1 MNQLYRIDTSN
12 LNKALIGFDRIF
24 SDIER
29 RFANSTNN
37 NYPPYN
43 VIRQGDEYIIE
54 IAVTGFK
61 GDEVTVNVDK
71 DELIIKGESKVS
83 ESDVDVEYLHR
94 GLATRA
100 FERVFTLEQ
109 HMEVT
114 GAEMRDGLLRIQ
126 ITRKV
131 PEELK
136 PKTIA
141 IEYKA

>member
-24 SDIER
+24 NDIER

-43 VIRQGDEYIIE
+43 IIRQGDEYIIE
-54 IAVTGFK
+54 VAVTGFK
-61 GDEVTVNVDK
+61 GDEVAVNVDK
-71 DELIIKGESKVS
+71 DQLIIKGESKVS
-83 ESDVDVEYLHR
+83 DTEEEVEYLHR

-114 GAEMRDGLLRIQ
+114 GAEMRDGLLRVQ

>member
-24 SDIER
+24 NDIER
-29 RFANSTNN
+29 RFANSTNT

-43 VIRQGDEYIIE
+43 IIRRGDEYTIE
-54 IAVTGFK
+54 LAVTGFK
-61 GDEVTVNVDK
+61 GDEVTIEVDK
-71 DELIIKGESKVS
+71 DELIIKGENKVI
-83 ESDVDVEYLHR
+83 EADPEVEYLHR

-100 FERVFTLEQ
+100 FERKFTLEQ
-109 HMEVT
+109 HMEVN